1 MKQPPFPPRGLAALL
16 GLAGFSALVLA
27 ASLAGGSRGGAST
40 LPIPFN
46 QQRISFQI
54 ATGST
59 AGTFF
64 PVGEAIAGLISH
76 PRGVDRCD
84 SANVCGP
91 PGLIMTARTS
101 DGAVDNLMAI
111 NRGDVESGLAQ
122 SDVIAAAVKGT
133 GPFRKLGPQDHVRV
147 IASLFAEDVHL
158 VVAAK
163 SKIRNVA
170 DLRGKRISLG
180 SDGSGVGITAREILA
195 AYRIPE
201 TAIKTRQED
210 MFNSVTLLK
219 AGKIDGFFAVGG
231 VPLDA
236 VSDLVSHGQAR
247 LVPIDGAGRTRLLK
261 AVPSF
266 SLAAIPAGGYPGIGP
281 VQTVSARALW
291 VVRDSEPDAL
301 IYGITQ
307 ALFNPR
313 NHDALAS
320 SHPAAGEIGLA
331 TASLSPP
338 APLHPGAARF
348 YAQAVHPH

>member
-1 MKQPPFPPRGLAALL
+1 MKLSYAPKRIWAALTGVLTLALALTALL
-16 GLAGFSALVLA
+16 GS
-27 ASLAGGSRGGAST
+27 ASLGVAAT
-40 LPIPFN
+40 VAIPFN

-76 PRGVDRCD
+76 PRGVDRCE

-101 DGAVDNLMAI
+101 DGAVDNLIAV

-122 SDVIAAAVKGT
+122 SDVIAAAVKGA
-133 GPFRKLGPQDHVRV
+133 GPFRKLGSQDHVRV

-158 VVAAK
+158 IVAAR
-163 SKIRNVA
+163 SKIKSVA
-170 DLRGKRISLG
+170 DLRGKRVSLG
-180 SDGSGVGITAREILA
+180 SDGSGVGITAGEVLA
-195 AYRIPE
+195 AYRIPQ
-201 TAIKTRQED
+201 TAMKARHED
-210 MFNSVTLLK
+210 MFNSITLMK
-219 AGKIDGFFAVGG
+219 AGKLDAFFAVGA

-236 VSDLVSHGQAR
+236 INDLVSHGQAR
-247 LVPIDGAGRTRLLK
+247 LAPIDGPGRMRLLK
-261 AVPSF
+261 MAPSF
-266 SLAAIPAGGYPGIGP
+266 SQAVIPAGGYSGRGA
-281 VQTVSARALW
+281 VETVSMRALW

-331 TASLSPP
+331 TASLAPP

-348 YAQAVHPH
+348 YAQATHR

>member
-1 MKQPPFPPRGLAALL
+1 MKQRLIPGRVLAALIGLAA
-16 GLAGFSALVLA
+16 FSALVLA
-27 ASLAGGSRGGAST
+27 ALLGAGSRGAAST
-40 LPIPFN
+40 VQIPFN

-76 PRGVDRCD
+76 PRGVDRCE

-91 PGLIMTARTS
+91 PGLIVTARTS
-101 DGAVDNLMAI
+101 DGAVDNLMAV

-163 SKIRNVA
+163 SKIKSVA
-170 DLRGKRISLG
+170 DLRGKHVSLG
-180 SDGSGVGITAREILA
+180 SDGSGVGITAREILS

-201 TAIKTRQED
+201 TAMKARQD
-210 MFNSVTLLK
+210 DVFNSATLLK
-219 AGKIDGFFAVGG
+219 AGKLDAFFAVGG
-231 VPLDA
+231 VPLDT
-236 VSDLVSHGQAR
+236 VTDLIAHGQAR
-247 LVPIDGAGRTRLLK
+247 LVPIDGPGRDRLLK

-266 SLAAIPAGGYPGIGP
+266 SAAAIPAGSYPGIGP
-281 VQTVSARALW
+281 VETVSARALW

-301 IYGITQ
+301 VFGITQ

-320 SHPAAGEIGLA
+320 SHPSAREIGLA

-348 YAQAVHPH
+348 YASHH